1 MTTAASRSYLKP
13 SSWRLL
19 ERMISR
25 ARWEGSPAVASA
37 EGDEVALVVALQV
50 GERAAVEHFHES
62 FAGLRPVDGRGRP
75 SPRGDVVN
83 IEHGI
88 GECESTFGGC
98 GGIVWVVPRTDGDAC
113 ASSDFYLFPLLRSTP
128 ALPARARCRFRLR
141 PSFPNTSS
149 SRLPSFFRRR
159 YRGR

>member
-13 SSWRLL
+13 SSWR
-19 ERMISR
+19 
-25 ARWEGSPAVASA
+25 RWSETGLTDPSLGTDELSAGKDDFPSKIGKGPAVASA

-88 GECESTFGGC
+88 GEWESTFGGTTVGSC
-98 GGIVWVVPRTDGDAC
+98 G
-113 ASSDFYLFPLLRSTP
+113 SSR
-128 ALPARARCRFRLR
+128 ARAGT
-141 PSFPNTSS
+141 P
-149 SRLPSFFRRR
+149 
-159 YRGR
+159 